1 MHIVSTAPS
10 LTVVTFRVAGAEFAL
25 SADRV
30 RDTLVHVH
38 PTRVPGAADCYDGI
52 LSWRG
57 QIVPVLNVA
66 RRLGLEPGSGDAVVL
81 IDAEGEWVAL
91 RVDDLVEEQP
101 IALEALEPPAPKGP
115 ASGPEGS
122 APDAPAGYTGGVG
135 FLCDRRVTILEAS
148 ALLAPPTGAVSAFLS
163 KPDRPA
169 GRPAGNGRRGVKR
182 A

>member
-57 QIVPVLNVA
+57 QIVPVLNLA
-66 RRLGLEPGSGDAVVL
+66 RRLGLSEGPGDAVVL

-91 RVDDLVEEQP
+91 RVDALLEEQP
-101 IALEALEPPAPKGP
+101 IALEALEPH
-115 ASGPEGS
+115 
-122 APDAPAGYTGGVG
+122 APDAPAGYTHGVG
-135 FLCDRRVTILEAS
+135 YLCDRRVTILEVAS
-148 ALLAPPTGAVSAFLS
+148 LLAPPTGAVSAFLS

>member
-57 QIVPVLNVA
+57 QIVPVLNLA

-81 IDAEGEWVAL
+81 IDADGEWVAL
-91 RVDDLVEEQP
+91 RVDALVEEQP
-101 IALEALEPPAPKGP
+101 IALEALEPPAP
-115 ASGPEGS
+115 
-122 APDAPAGYTGGVG
+122 DAPTGYTGGVG
-135 FLCDRRVTILEAS
+135 FLCDRRVTILDAS

>member
-1 MHIVSTAPS
+1 
-10 LTVVTFRVAGAEFAL
+10 
-25 SADRV
+25 
-30 RDTLVHVH
+30 
-38 PTRVPGAADCYDGI
+38 
-52 LSWRG
+52 
-57 QIVPVLNVA
+57 LNVA
-66 RRLGLEPGSGDAVVL
+66 RRLGLEPGPGDAVVL

-101 IALEALEPPAPKGP
+101 IALEALEPPAPK
-115 ASGPEGS
+115 APEGS
-122 APDAPAGYTGGVG
+122 APEAPAGYTGGVG